1 MVIAV
6 LGAETIKDASIR
18 DWEGGC
24 FFGRKWS
31 VACACMGCELTW
43 VWGAMNAK
51 WQDLISFAEAL
62 P

>member
-1 MVIAV
+1 MQAFVIGRVGV
-6 LGAETIKDASIR
+6 LF
-18 DWEGGC
+18 